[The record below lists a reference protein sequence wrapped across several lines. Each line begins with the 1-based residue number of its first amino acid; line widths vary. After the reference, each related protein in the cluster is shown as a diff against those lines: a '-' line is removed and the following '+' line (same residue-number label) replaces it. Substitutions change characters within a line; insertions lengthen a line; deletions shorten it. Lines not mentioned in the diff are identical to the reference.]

1 MKLDTKELKTIT
13 ILYVEDDTL
22 VRDQTKQILD
32 KIFFKVFIAT
42 DGKEGLEVF
51 RTNQEHIDAV
61 VTDINMPNM
70 SGLEMIE
77 RINEINHSIPTIVTT
92 AHADA
97 KFLMSAI
104 DINVDKYLSKPIQVK
119 ELTTSIVN
127 IVLKYRRIHN
137 IENLAKSL
145 VSRSSKD
152 HDLNNSLIAQVD
164 MLKKENNYLKAIID
178 NLVVTFKI
186 DKNGFITETSDKFL
200 RFFSFS
206 KDEIIGKNINIL
218 KCEDYKQES
227 FQKLMLK
234 AIHTKKT
241 ITSTYAFKTNKSQS
255 IHCEITLTPQY
266 DSELLVSGYIVHI
279 DID

>member
-22 VRDQTKQILD
+22 VRNQTKQILD
-32 KIFFKVFIAT
+32 KIFFKVFIAS

-234 AIHTKKT
+234 AIHIKKT

>member
-1 MKLDTKELKTIT
+1 LKLDTKELKTIT

-22 VRDQTKQILD
+22 VRNQTKQILD
-32 KIFFKVFIAT
+32 KIFFKVFIAS

-234 AIHTKKT
+234 AIHIKKT

>member
-1 MKLDTKELKTIT
+1 LKLDTKELKTIT

-22 VRDQTKQILD
+22 VRNQTKQILD
-32 KIFFKVFIAT
+32 KIFFKVFIAV

-241 ITSTYAFKTNKSQS
+241 ITSTYAIKTNKSQS

-266 DSELLVSGYIVHI
+266 DSELLVSGYVVLI